1 MSNIVIGR
9 SGGRNISIDLKVFL
23 KTRALIQAGSGAGKS
38 YLIRR
43 LAEQLF
49 GKVQVLIIDREG
61 EFASLREKYGFVLAG
76 DEGDTPT
83 DVRSA
88 RLLAEKLLELRAS
101 AICDLYESF
110 RTKPMNRR
118 AWVRGFIEGL
128 MDAPK
133 KYWRDL
139 VVIVDESHLF
149 CPQES
154 PKAANMADRE
164 TISGCKDAM
173 VALATAGRKRG
184 FCAVFATQ
192 RLAKLDKDASAELMN
207 RFVGQTIEDVDV
219 ERAADLMS
227 VGREE
232 KARFKK
238 DIKNLTP
245 GHFFGFGHA
254 VSKDRIIIKVGR
266 VQTTH
271 PESGSSKYAAAP
283 PPAPGKILHLLP
295 KLRDLPQEATAKA
308 KTERELRHEIQG
320 LKADLAKKPGRQV
333 PAKPSVTIKEVPVEV
348 PMLKGKDLTK
358 LSKAVEGMEKARRD
372 LASHAQM
379 VGDAATEVS
388 EQIGRAVRKRD
399 TTLVK
404 PPLKPV
410 PLRARPATHVRLQ
423 ASPSK
428 PPAPDD
434 GGPAFLAGE
443 RRILGVLAQFHPG
456 ARTRSQLG
464 ALTSLSPRGGTF
476 GTYYGRLKRGQYLEE
491 DHAGGIRITETGLAY
506 FGGAIPE
513 GPQSAA
519 EVLEMWR
526 GKLLAG
532 ERKMLDVLVEAYP
545 NGMTKEELGETSGY
559 AASGGTFGTYL
570 GTLRRNALAVVTKE
584 SVTASD
590 TLFDFN

>member
-1 MSNIVIGR
+1 MSNIVIGK
-9 SGGRNISIDLKVFL
+9 SSGRNISIDLRTFL

-83 DVRSA
+83 DIRSA

-154 PKAANMADRE
+154 PKAANMVDRE
-164 TISGCKDAM
+164 IISGCKDAM

-219 ERAADLMS
+219 ERAAELMS
-227 VGREE
+227 VARAD
-232 KARFKK
+232 KAAFKK
-238 DIKNLTP
+238 EIKDLTP
-245 GHFFGFGHA
+245 GNFFGFGHA
-254 VSKDRIIIKVGR
+254 VSKDRIIIRIGR

-295 KLRDLPQEATAKA
+295 KLRDLPQEAHAKA
-308 KTERELRHEIQG
+308 KTEGELRREIRS
-320 LKADLAKKPGRQV
+320 LKAELTKKPGRPE
-333 PAKPSVTIKEVPVEV
+333 PAKPNVKIKEVRVEV
-348 PMLKGKDLTK
+348 PILKGKDLTTLK
-358 LSKAVEGMEKARRD
+358 KAVAGMEKATRD

-388 EQIGRAVRKRD
+388 SQIARAVGKRE
-399 TTLVK
+399 TTLAK
-404 PPLKPV
+404 PPQKLPA
-410 PLRARPATHVRLQ
+410 PRARPVTPARLP
-423 ASPSK
+423 AARSK
-428 PPAPDD
+428 PSALDN
-434 GGPAFLAGE
+434 GGPALLAGE
-443 RRILGVLAQFHPG
+443 RRILEVLAQFHPG
-456 ARTRSQLG
+456 TRSRSQLG
-464 ALTSLSPRGGTF
+464 ALTGLTPSGGTF
-476 GTYYGRLKRGQYLEE
+476 GNYYGRLKRGQYLEQ
-491 DHAGGIRITETGLAY
+491 DAGGGIRITETGLEY
-506 FGGAIPE
+506 FGGEIPQ
-513 GPQSAA
+513 GPQGAA

-526 GKLLAG
+526 TKLLAG
-532 ERKMLDVLVEAYP
+532 ERKMLDALVEAYP

-559 AASGGTFGTYL
+559 TSSGGTFGNYL
-570 GTLRRNALAVVTKE
+570 GTLRRNALAVVTRE

-590 TLFDFN
+590 TLFEF